1 LIQCRQF
8 RLWRRRV
15 QAQGGPQTARGAF
28 EPIQAEQVRWL
39 ATQGLCTKLLAQRFA
54 LGQSRDIGLD
64 KSVGSV
70 V

>member
-8 RLWRRRV
+8 WLWRRV
-15 QAQGGPQTARGAF
+15 QAQGSPQTARRSF
-28 EPIQAEQVRWL
+28 EPIQAEQIRWL
-39 ATQGLCTKLLAQRFA
+39 ATKRLSPNQLAESFA
-54 LGQSRDIGLD
+54 LGQSRDVGLD

>member
-8 RLWRRRV
+8 WLRWRV
-15 QAQGGPQTARGAF
+15 QAQGSPQTARGALK
-28 EPIQAEQVRWL
+28 PVQAEQIRWL
-39 ATQGLCTKLLAQRFA
+39 ATQRLCTKLLAQRFA